1 MAYTPTT
8 WKSGDIVTSAKL
20 NKLETAAAPFIV
32 TFTPNYEDNPPSATA
47 DKTLAEIETA
57 WNAGMVVYFDMDG
70 TIVTAERETTDD
82 ATVWKATSADYQTT
96 LISAASGYIDAEN
109 VGYSWHEFDV
119 TPK

>member
-8 WKSGDIVTSAKL
+8 WKSGDVVTSTKL
-20 NKLETAAAPFIV
+20 NKLETAAAPFVV
-32 TFTPNYEDNPPSATA
+32 TFTVDWSGEDPTATA
-47 DKTLAEIETA
+47 DKTFAEIEAA

-70 TIVTAERETTDD
+70 TIVPAERETTDD
-82 ATVWKATSADYQTT
+82 ATSWKATSADYQPN

-109 VGYSWHEFDV
+109 VNYSWLEYDV